1 MRVKVVDWNV
11 NGFATTGQPDL
22 LGSLEWDIACLQEVT
37 EASWPLFRSLA
48 DHGDVA
54 STTSHPWPEPRPGV
68 ESTEQSGVRPGD
80 RVAPDV
86 GAVIG

>member
-22 LGSLEWDIACLQEVT
+22 LGSLEWDIACLQEGT

-54 STTSHPWPEPRPGV
+54 STTSHPWPEPRPRGPKPNLP
-68 ESTEQSGVRPGD
+68 QYPCNRPS
-80 RVAPDV
+80 
-86 GAVIG
+86 IGCGIAGC

>member
-48 DHGDVA
+48 DHGA
-54 STTSHPWPEPRPGV
+54 PTHPAAFTATLPAERRRPGKLGR
-68 ESTEQSGVRPGD
+68 SAS
-80 RVAPDV
+80 
-86 GAVIG
+86 